1 VATTYVIGA
10 GASRHAEYPVA
21 SEMGKGVIDFMLGMQ
36 APFPQQARHLTKRF
50 GEQPTAGGRKR
61 RAQ

>member
-1 VATTYVIGA
+1 
-10 GASRHAEYPVA
+10 
-21 SEMGKGVIDFMLGMQ
+21 MGKGVIDFMLGMQ